1 MVIAY
6 TGKPGAGKT
15 LSAVRY
21 IVKDR
26 RQTVFSNVKLEIPNK
41 NIVEILPSNVQD
53 LKKLRDGIVF
63 IDEANF
69 VFSSRFWSRIPKDLI
84 QFWAMHRK
92 RGVDLILTSHS
103 LKRIDIILRELVSY
117 EIRCK
122 TLLNGVFVVN
132 NWYDVDYADKV
143 KTSVFFGARFYK
155 YYDTFEIVTNSAW
168 V

>member
-1 MVIAY
+1 MVIAF
-6 TGKPGAGKT
+6 TGKPGSGKT

-21 IVKDR
+21 IYKDKR
-26 RQTVFSNVKLEIPNK
+26 KNVYTNVKLEIPDK
-41 NIVEILPSNVQD
+41 KIVQILPSNLQD
-53 LKKLRDGIVF
+53 LKQLRDGIVF

-92 RGVDLILTSHS
+92 HGVDLIVTSHS

-117 EIRCK
+117 EVRCK
-122 TLLNGVFVVN
+122 TLGVFVID
-132 NWYDVDYADKV
+132 NWYDVDYNEKV
-143 KTSVFFGARFYK
+143 KSSVFLGARFYK
-155 YYDTFEIVTNSAW
+155 YYDTFEIVSNSAW

>member
-6 TGKPGAGKT
+6 TGKPGCGKT

-21 IVKDR
+21 IYKDHR
-26 RQTVFSNVKLEIPNK
+26 KTIYTNIKLQIPDK
-41 NIVEILPSNVQD
+41 SVIPISPSNLQD

-122 TLLNGVFVVN
+122 VLGMMVVN
-132 NWYDVDYADKV
+132 NWYDVDYGDKV
-143 KTSVFFGARFYK
+143 KTSIFLGAKYYK
-155 YYDTFEIVTNSAW
+155 YYDTLEIVSDSAW

>member
-1 MVIAY
+1 MVIAF
-6 TGKPGAGKT
+6 TGKPGSGKT

-21 IVKDR
+21 IYKDKR
-26 RQTVFSNVKLEIPNK
+26 KNVYTNVKLEIPDK
-41 NIVEILPSNVQD
+41 KIVQILPSNVQD
-53 LKKLRDGIVF
+53 LKTLRDGIVF

-92 RGVDLILTSHS
+92 HGVDLIVTSHS

-117 EIRCK
+117 EVRCK
-122 TLLNGVFVVN
+122 TLGVFVID
-132 NWYDVDYADKV
+132 NWYDVDYNEKV
-143 KTSVFFGARFYK
+143 KSSVFLGARFYK
-155 YYDTFEIVTNSAW
+155 YYDTFEIVSNSAW

>member
-6 TGKPGAGKT
+6 TGKPGSGKT

-21 IVKDR
+21 IVKDHR
-26 RQTVFSNVKLEIPNK
+26 KTIYTNVKLEIPNK
-41 NIVEILPSNVQD
+41 DIIRVVPSNLQD
-53 LKKLRDGIVF
+53 LKKLKDGIVF

-69 VFSSRFWSRIPKDLI
+69 VFSSRFWSRIPKDVI

-103 LKRIDIILRELVSY
+103 LKRIDVILRELVSY

-122 TLLNGVFVVN
+122 TLGVFIIN
-132 NWYDVDYADKV
+132 NWYDVDYNEKV
-143 KTSVFFGARFYK
+143 KSSIFFGPRYYK
-155 YYDTFEIVTNSAW
+155 YYDTYEMVVDSAW

>member
-1 MVIAY
+1 MVLAY
-6 TGKPGAGKT
+6 TGKPGSGKT

-21 IVKDR
+21 IYKDHR
-26 RQTVFSNVKLEIPNK
+26 KTIYTNVQLEIPDK
-41 NIVEILPSNVQD
+41 NIVQISPSNVQD
-53 LKKLRDGIVF
+53 LKKLKDGIVF

-117 EIRCK
+117 EVRCK
-122 TLLNGVFVVN
+122 TLGVFIVN
-132 NWYDVDYADKV
+132 NWYDVDYAEKS
-143 KTSVFFGARFYK
+143 KTSIFWGRRYYK
-155 YYDTFEIVTNSAW
+155 YYDTFEMVTDSAW